1 MQEIELKM
9 TISLTHI
16 SSVFKWVLHDFDD
29 EVYSLKNVGRLEV
42 HFYV

>member
-16 SSVFKWVLHDFDD
+16 SRQWVLHDFDD